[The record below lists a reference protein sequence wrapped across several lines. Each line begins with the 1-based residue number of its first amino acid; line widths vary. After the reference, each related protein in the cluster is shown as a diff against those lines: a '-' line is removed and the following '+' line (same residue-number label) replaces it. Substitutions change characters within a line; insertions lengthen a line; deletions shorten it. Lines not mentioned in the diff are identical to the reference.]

1 MNSRLDQDQDN
12 AALTEIKNLQ
22 SDFAELKSRQSIGR
36 ALVKRT
42 YVVQT
47 ANAFDLSAYSIPAN
61 TLHSFVITV
70 TGDGSQ
76 PQPYGIQYSQVYN
89 GGTDAGH
96 RLSDYQQLDATG
108 TYYSWLPSPPSPLA
122 GPNKMSWTIAVQAGS
137 SSASVYIKIRTMM
150 TCKGVSL
157 SLSY

>member
-76 PQPYGIQYSQVYN
+76 PSLMASSTARSI
-89 GGTDAGH
+89 TAGRTPAIGYRTTSSLTQQAPITPGYH
-96 RLSDYQQLDATG
+96 R
-108 TYYSWLPSPPSPLA
+108 
-122 GPNKMSWTIAVQAGS
+122 
-137 SSASVYIKIRTMM
+137 RRRH
-150 TCKGVSL
+150 
-157 SLSY
+157 